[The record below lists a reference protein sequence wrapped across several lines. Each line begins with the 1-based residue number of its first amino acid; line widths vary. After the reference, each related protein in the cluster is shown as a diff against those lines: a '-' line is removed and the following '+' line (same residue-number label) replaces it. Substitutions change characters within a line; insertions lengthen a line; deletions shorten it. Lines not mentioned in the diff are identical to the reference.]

1 VQESIP
7 GHLQAAAVAV
17 KHPETHDSC
26 IVVLV
31 AASHDEPRQHAL
43 STTSPL
49 GVGNAPDASGALQK
63 LSEASECAIRAHLA
77 AFPDQY
83 VQPAALAHVP
93 QLPRLPSGKIDRMAI
108 SQLPGW
114 QRLLSRRCDRKPD
127 AGVTPPPAL
136 TAAQHSEL
144 SIMQACMSVLA
155 GSQAAENLEPTTNL
169 LEAGVNSI
177 QVRLPSGEHSRR
189 IQVPCT
195 LACRMQVFVGL

>member
-7 GHLQAAAVAV
+7 AHLQAAAVAV
-17 KHPETHDSC
+17 KHPDTHDTC

-31 AASHDEPRQHAL
+31 AASHYEPRQHAL
-43 STTSPL
+43 STTSSL
-49 GVGNAPDASGALQK
+49 GVGSAPDASGALQK
-63 LSEASECAIRAHLA
+63 LPEASERAIRAHLA

-114 QRLLSRRCDRKPD
+114 QRLLSWRCDRKPD
-127 AGVTPPPAL
+127 ANRNPNAGVTPPPAS

-155 GSQAAENLEPTTNL
+155 GSHAAENLEPTTNL

-177 QVRLPSGEHSRR
+177 QVG
-189 IQVPCT
+189 IW
-195 LACRMQVFVGL
+195 